1 MSTGYSSQVEQPLG
15 RLFSLLGKGYLHILR
30 SKLQHLDI
38 DRYYYALV
46 LIGIHQGEITQQ
58 ELAQL
63 LDTDKVSV
71 VRMVDYL
78 SEKGYVQRV
87 RKTNDRRKPDLLLT
101 EKARHALPEITKSF
115 TEMNEM
121 VINGLPDSM
130 QGALVE
136 IIEKIKKN
144 ITENTQNL

>member
-1 MSTGYSSQVEQPLG
+1 MSSDLSMQVEQPLG

-46 LIGIHQGEITQQ
+46 LIANHEGDITQQ
-58 ELAQL
+58 ELTQL

-71 VRMVDYL
+71 LRTVDYL

-87 RKTNDRRKPDLLLT
+87 RKTNDRRKLDLLLT
-101 EKARHALPEITKSF
+101 EKAKRAIPEIKKAF
-115 TEMNEM
+115 KEMNEM
-121 VINGLPDSM
+121 VTNGLPLSM
-130 QGALVE
+130 QDDLVE
-136 IIEKIKKN
+136 LINKIKKN
-144 ITENTQNL
+144 ITENTQTI